1 MRKAIACGTAKI
13 NVNTENMYAWC
24 QEVKAI
30 FAADTGH
37 DVNDPRKV
45 INQGLKPVRE
55 MIARRIELFG
65 SQNRY

>member
-1 MRKAIACGTAKI
+1 M
-13 NVNTENMYAWC
+13 
-24 QEVKAI
+24 KAI